1 MLDTANPVAARYMMV
16 SIVTL
21 LIGGTSSSVIAQD
34 SLSTVSDQARAFIE
48 ANEPVVAA
56 PQTRAEWEAM
66 AGAGGEPGE
75 LSEANADVL
84 KQFGATMTLREIDG
98 AKHPLLQPGSF
109 KPENE
114 KRLILYIHGGA
125 YTVAKPEAIV
135 PSLAKIA
142 DLTATRVL
150 AIRYPLAWQQ
160 PRPANSNR
168 VLAVYREILKSHSAR
183 HIVMIGDSAGGGL
196 IMTSVLRIRKEGL
209 PMPAALGLLSPWAD
223 ISKTGTSLYDL
234 ADGGDPIIDWDRN
247 LIASA
252 KLYAGDLPLTDPAV
266 SPLYAD
272 FTQGFPPCYISTGT
286 KDLFLSHC
294 ARLQR
299 KLTDA
304 GVENRLFVY
313 EGMFHVFQ
321 QDLNLPESEAAW
333 RDLANFLE
341 GHWAR

>member
-1 MLDTANPVAARYMMV
+1 MLVKANLAAACCRV
-16 SIVTL
+16 SSIVTL
-21 LIGGTSSSVIAQD
+21 LIGVLPVSAVAQD
-34 SLSTVSDQARAFIE
+34 SLSTVSDEARAFIE
-48 ANEPVVAA
+48 ANEPAVAA

-75 LSEANADVL
+75 ISEAHADVL
-84 KQFGATMTLREIDG
+84 KRFGATMTLREIDG
-98 AKHPLLQPGSF
+98 EKHPLVLPGSF
-109 KPENE
+109 KPANE
-114 KRLILYIHGGA
+114 QRLILYIHGGA
-125 YTVAKPEAIV
+125 YTLAKPEAIV

-150 AIRYPLAWQQ
+150 AVRYPLAWQKPQ
-160 PRPANSNR
+160 PANSDR
-168 VLAVYREILKSHSAR
+168 VLAVYREVLKKHSAL
-183 HIVMIGDSAGGGL
+183 HVVMVGDSAGGGL
-196 IMTSVLRIRKEGL
+196 IMTSVLRIREEGL
-209 PMPAALGLLSPWAD
+209 PLPAALGLLSPWAD

-234 ADGGDPIIDWDRN
+234 AGGGDPIIDWDRN
-247 LIASA
+247 LVASA

-266 SPLYAD
+266 SPIYAD

-299 KLTDA
+299 KLTNA
-304 GVENRLFVY
+304 GVDNRLFVY